1 MDPVPRSEE
10 QGKWRSNTAADQS
23 LLLVVIICPTS
34 ILSTQPS
41 TMCGGHHYKKT
52 FTMDLIEEKNDLQE
66 LLNSCNHKREMRNYD
81 ILLSSSN
88 VDVPAHVAE
97 HARAIPLG

>member
-1 MDPVPRSEE
+1 
-10 QGKWRSNTAADQS
+10 
-23 LLLVVIICPTS
+23 
-34 ILSTQPS
+34 
-41 TMCGGHHYKKT
+41 
-52 FTMDLIEEKNDLQE
+52 MDLIEEKNDLQE